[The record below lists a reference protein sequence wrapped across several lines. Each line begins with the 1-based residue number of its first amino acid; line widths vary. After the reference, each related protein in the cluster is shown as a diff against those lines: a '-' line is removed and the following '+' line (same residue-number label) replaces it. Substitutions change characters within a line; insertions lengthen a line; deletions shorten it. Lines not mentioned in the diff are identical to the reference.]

1 MVPPVNELSAR
12 TPQEIFQSH
21 GKALLAEDLD
31 GIVANYAPDA
41 VFVTP
46 AGVRH
51 GRDGVR
57 EGFAQLFADL
67 PRARWDL
74 KITTFAADILFL
86 EWSAGSDANEA
97 EHGVDTF
104 VFRDGFIQAQTVRY
118 VLTPK
123 S

>member
-1 MVPPVNELSAR
+1 MSELSSR

-41 VFVTP
+41 AFITP
-46 AGVRH
+46 TGVRH

-67 PRARWDL
+67 PHATWDL
-74 KITTFAADILFL
+74 TIQTFEGDVLFL
-86 EWSAGSDANEA
+86 EWSADSDSNQAR
-97 EHGVDTF
+97 HGVDTF
-104 VFRDGFIQAQTVRY
+104 VFRNGLIQTQTVRY
-118 VLTPK
+118 ALAPK